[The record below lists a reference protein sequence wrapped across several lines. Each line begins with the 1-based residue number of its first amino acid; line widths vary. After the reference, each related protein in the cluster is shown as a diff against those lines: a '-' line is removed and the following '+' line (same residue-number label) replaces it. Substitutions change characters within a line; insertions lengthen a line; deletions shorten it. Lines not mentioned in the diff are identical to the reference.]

1 MFTGL
6 VEEIGKIKEINKTS
20 RGAKL
25 TIECEKVIKNC
36 SIGDSI
42 ATNGVCLTVVEYGK
56 NYFTADVMNESLNIT
71 TLKNVKNGERV
82 NLEKS
87 LTLNNFLG
95 GHLVMGDVDCVGT
108 IKDILLDGFSKLYRI
123 EIEKECL
130 KYVVFKGRVSIDGAS
145 LTVASVDEKG
155 FTVSLIPHTQ
165 EKIILGSKKIGEKV
179 NIETDLIGK
188 YVEKILIYKKDKENK
203 YKKYSIFGGEL

>member
-6 VEEIGKIKEINKTS
+6 IEEIGKVKEINKTS

-42 ATNGVCLTVVEYGK
+42 ATNGVCLTVVEHGK

-87 LTLNNFLG
+87 LTLNSFLG
-95 GHLVMGDVDCVGT
+95 GHLVMGDIDCIGT
-108 IKDILLDGFSKLYRI
+108 IKEIVADGFSKRYRI
-123 EIEKECL
+123 EIEKEYL
-130 KYVVFKGRVSIDGAS
+130 KYVVYKGRVSIDGAS
-145 LTVASVDEKG
+145 LTVASVDEQG
-155 FTVSLIPHTQ
+155 FAVSLIPHTQ

-179 NIETDLIGK
+179 NIETDLFGK
-188 YVEKILIYKKDKENK
+188 YVEKILTYEKNEEDK
-203 YKKYSIFGGEL
+203 YKKYSIFGGKL